1 MTRKSWLQESSTS
14 RAILA
19 EGEARGVAVGEARG
33 RVDEARRLLLAL
45 GTEKF
50 GAPDLDTSDTVVDI
64 NDVETLE
71 RLLRRV
77 LTKNTWTEL
86 LSSETDRQ

>member
-1 MTRKSWLQESSTS
+1 MSWLQESSTY

-19 EGEARGVAVGEARG
+19 EGAARGEARGVAVGEARG

-50 GAPDLDTSDTVVDI
+50 GAPDESATRTVAGIDDVDQ
-64 NDVETLE
+64 LE

-77 LTKNTWTEL
+77 LTTESWTEL
-86 LSSETDRQ
+86 LPSEPRP